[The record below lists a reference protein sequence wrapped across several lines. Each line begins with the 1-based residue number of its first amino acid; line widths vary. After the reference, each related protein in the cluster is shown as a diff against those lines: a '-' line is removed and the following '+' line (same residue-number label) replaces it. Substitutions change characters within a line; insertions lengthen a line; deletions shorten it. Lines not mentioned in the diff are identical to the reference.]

1 MPAKRRPPFE
11 LEPGEGKAHE
21 ASESPEDETREG
33 AEDAAPTSR
42 KRSARG
48 ASRTKAP
55 MDAEG
60 GCCNAKKGKAKCS
73 ACAAGKPCGG
83 AKVDTAISSRVS
95 TAPCGHSGEAPCRA
109 SARGDALTP
118 WEYLDAAELGIQ
130 NRSRA
135 YIRARLDAEQ
145 RLDAGVK
152 CGGGYIAQG
161 KKCKA
166 GAGGAATPSRPG
178 RTGGKGLRSTE
189 GGGGAPAPKKQRVR
203 GALENTAMAAG
214 AVGNL
219 VSAVQ
224 TVRAAGKGDFT
235 AMSKGLQR
243 QAAFNAVYGAG
254 ALSKGKRT
262 GNQQLVS
269 GGKANI
275 AIAGINT
282 ALAHTI
288 GGGYTAGA
296 LKNAPTL
303 SGAKAGLSRAAAA
316 GKRAARNTGGRLSA
330 LRGNISQ
337 RRSRARL
344 ERSFKKDSTWASGF
358 STDSATWAL

>member
-1 MPAKRRPPFE
+1 MPTKRRPPFE
-11 LEPGEGKAHE
+11 LEPGETKAHE

-33 AEDAAPTSR
+33 TEDAAPHSR

-60 GCCNAKKGKAKCS
+60 GCCNEKKGKAPCA
-73 ACAAGKPCGG
+73 ACASGKSCSG
-83 AKVDTAISSRVS
+83 AK
-95 TAPCGHSGEAPCRA
+95 
-109 SARGDALTP
+109 RGDALTP

-178 RTGGKGLRSTE
+178 RTGGKGLRTTE

-330 LRGNISQ
+330 LGGNISQ

-344 ERSFKKDSTWASGF
+344 ERSFKKPGRRDAWAQGF
-358 STDSATWAL
+358 SPEAGQ